1 VSQTVDTDELDD
13 ERDSMPEIAPPVVLP
28 PAHRGPRDGS
38 PLLPLAF
45 FEQLPKTDLHV
56 HLDGSLRL
64 ETIIELAREQG
75 VELPSMDPA
84 TLADAMNLGK
94 NCGSLVEYLK
104 AFDVTLRVLQT
115 REALY
120 RVAYELAEDAA
131 RENVRYMEVRYAPML
146 HTQKGL
152 KITSVVEAV
161 LAGLRAAHEKLGIE
175 ANVIVC
181 GIRNVS
187 PESSLEMAELAV
199 AYKGR
204 GVVGFDLAG
213 AEYDHPPKH
222 HRRAFQLVR
231 DNNIN
236 VTIHAGEAYGPES
249 IAQAIHICGAHRIGH
264 GCRLRENGDLLHY
277 VNDHRI
283 ALEACPSSNVQTGAV
298 PSLASHPLK
307 LYYDL
312 GLRVTINTDNRLVTD
327 TTVSKEL
334 WLCHT
339 EMGMALADI
348 KSIILSGFKSAF
360 MPFHIKQQY
369 LRSVSL
375 ELARFHADGR
385 IDEATAA
392 PNSAPDGSLRPR
404 SSASLV
410 PSSMG

>member
-1 VSQTVDTDELDD
+1 MTQDSDDDFASVPPPPPHPDE
-13 ERDSMPEIAPPVVLP
+13 E
-28 PAHRGPRDGS
+28 PAQNLSHRSTPT
-38 PLLPLAF
+38 LPLSF

-64 ETIIELAREQG
+64 ETILDLARDRHI
-75 VELPSMDPA
+75 ELPSTDPNE
-84 TLADAMNLGK
+84 LRRAMNLGQ

-104 AFDVTLRVLQT
+104 AFDVTLRVLQHQD
-115 REALY
+115 ALF

-146 HTQKGL
+146 HTREGL
-152 KITSVVEAV
+152 RLTSVVEAV
-161 LAGLRAAHEKLGIE
+161 LGGLRAAQDDLGIE
-175 ANVIVC
+175 SNVILC

-213 AEYDHPPKH
+213 AEYDHPAKH

-249 IAQAIHICGAHRIGH
+249 ISQAIHVCGAHRIGH
-264 GCRLRENGDLLHY
+264 GCRLREDGDLLHY

-283 ALEACPSSNVQTGAV
+283 PLECCPSSNVQTGAV
-298 PSLASHPLK
+298 ANLASHPLK
-307 LYYDL
+307 FYFNL
-312 GLRVTINTDNRLVTD
+312 GLRVTVNTDNRLVTD

-334 WLCHT
+334 WICHT
-339 EMGMALADI
+339 QMGLTVPDI
-348 KSIILSGFKSAF
+348 KSIIVAGFKSSF
-360 MPFHIKQQY
+360 LPFHIKQSY
-369 LRSVSL
+369 LRQLSQDL
-375 ELARFHADGR
+375 PRFSDDGTIAPPQAPSSGRHDGR
-385 IDEATAA
+385 AGRRADAR
-392 PNSAPDGSLRPR
+392 G
-404 SSASLV
+404 
-410 PSSMG
+410 